1 MPIKIFI
8 LSGVACV
15 GAAIA
20 SLFGGWNGAMTTLVI
35 LMFIDYVTGI
45 IVAGVFHNSPK
56 CSGGALSSAVGFK
69 GICRKF
75 VILLIV
81 VVACRVDLLL
91 ETNIIRDATCI
102 GFCANELVSITENA
116 GLMGIPLPRK
126 LVEAI
131 EVLRGDNDNH
141 V

>member
-8 LSGVACV
+8 LSGMACV

-20 SLFGGWNGAMTTLVI
+20 SLLGGWNGAMTTLVI

-56 CSGGALSSAVGFK
+56 CIGGALSSAVGFK

-91 ETNIIRDATCI
+91 DTNIIRDATCI

-131 EVLRGDNDNH
+131 EVLRGDNDN

>member
-20 SLFGGWNGAMTTLVI
+20 SLLGGWTGAMTTLVI
-35 LMFIDYVTGI
+35 LMFIDYVTGL
-45 IVAGVFHNSPK
+45 IVAGVFHASPK
-56 CSGGALSSAVGFK
+56 SSGGALSSAVGFK

-91 ETNIIRDATCI
+91 DTNIIRDATCI

-131 EVLRGDNDNH
+131 EVLRGDNDH

>member
-20 SLFGGWNGAMTTLVI
+20 SLLGGWTGAMRTLVI
-35 LMFIDYVTGI
+35 LMLIDYVTGI
-45 IVAGVFHNSPK
+45 IVAGVFHASPK
-56 CSGGALSSAVGFK
+56 SSGGALSSAVGFK

-81 VVACRVDLLL
+81 VVACRVDLLMD
-91 ETNIIRDATCI
+91 TNIIRDATCI

-131 EVLRGDNDNH
+131 EVLRGDNDH

>member
-20 SLFGGWNGAMTTLVI
+20 SLLGGWTGAMTTLVI

-91 ETNIIRDATCI
+91 DTNIIRDATCI

-131 EVLRGDNDNH
+131 EVLRGDNDN

>member
-15 GAAIA
+15 GAAVA

-35 LMFIDYVTGI
+35 LMLIDYITGI

-131 EVLRGDNDNH
+131 EVLRGDNGH
-141 V
+141 G

>member
-1 MPIKIFI
+1 MPIKFFCI

-20 SLFGGWNGAMTTLVI
+20 SLLGGWTGAMTTLVI
-35 LMFIDYVTGI
+35 LMLIDYVTGI

-81 VVACRVDLLL
+81 VVACRVDLLMD
-91 ETNIIRDATCI
+91 TNIIRDATCI

-131 EVLRGDNDNH
+131 EVLRGDNDH

>member
-1 MPIKIFI
+1 MSIRIFI

-20 SLFGGWNGAMTTLVI
+20 SLLGGWTGAMTTLVI

-45 IVAGVFHNSPK
+45 IVAGVFHASPK
-56 CSGGALSSAVGFK
+56 SSGGALSSAVGFK

-91 ETNIIRDATCI
+91 DTNIIRDATCI

-126 LVEAI
+126 LVDAI
-131 EVLRGDNDNH
+131 EILRGEDDN

>member
-20 SLFGGWNGAMTTLVI
+20 SLLGGWNGAMTTLVI

-126 LVEAI
+126 LTDAI
-131 EVLRGDNDNH
+131 EVLRGEDDN

>member
-20 SLFGGWNGAMTTLVI
+20 SLLGGWNGAMTTLVI

-45 IVAGVFHNSPK
+45 IVAGVFHASPK
-56 CSGGALSSAVGFK
+56 SSGGALSSAVGFK

-91 ETNIIRDATCI
+91 NTNIIRDATCI
-102 GFCANELVSITENA
+102 GFCANELLSITENA

-126 LVEAI
+126 LVDAI
-131 EVLRGDNDNH
+131 EVLRGESDN

>member
-35 LMFIDYVTGI
+35 LMLIDYITGI
-45 IVAGVFHNSPK
+45 IVAGVFHASPK
-56 CSGGALSSAVGFK
+56 SSGGALSSAVGFK

-131 EVLRGDNDNH
+131 EVLRGDNDH

>member
-8 LSGVACV
+8 LSGVACA

-20 SLFGGWNGAMTTLVI
+20 SLFGGWTGAMTTLVI

-45 IVAGVFHNSPK
+45 IVAGVFHASPK
-56 CSGGALSSAVGFK
+56 SSGGALSSAVGFK

-81 VVACRVDLLL
+81 VVACRVDLLMD
-91 ETNIIRDATCI
+91 TNIIRDATCI
-102 GFCANELVSITENA
+102 GFCVNELVSITENA

-131 EVLRGDNDNH
+131 EVLRGDNDH

>member
-20 SLFGGWNGAMTTLVI
+20 SLFGGWTGAMTTLVI
-35 LMFIDYVTGI
+35 LMLIDYVTGV

-91 ETNIIRDATCI
+91 DTNIIRDATCI

-131 EVLRGDNDNH
+131 EVLRGDNDN

>member
-20 SLFGGWNGAMTTLVI
+20 SLLGGWNGAMTTLVI
-35 LMFIDYVTGI
+35 LMIIDYVTGI

-91 ETNIIRDATCI
+91 DTNIIRDATCI

-131 EVLRGDNDNH
+131 EVLRGDDDN

>member
-15 GAAIA
+15 GAAIT
-20 SLFGGWNGAMTTLVI
+20 SMFGGWNGAMTTLVI
-35 LMFIDYVTGI
+35 LMLIDYVTGI
-45 IVAGVFHNSPK
+45 IVAGVFHASPK
-56 CSGGALSSAVGFK
+56 SSGGALSSAVGFK

-91 ETNIIRDATCI
+91 DTNIIRDATCI

-131 EVLRGDNDNH
+131 EVLRGDNDH

>member
-1 MPIKIFI
+1 MPIKIVI

-35 LMFIDYVTGI
+35 LMLIDYVTGI
-45 IVAGVFHNSPK
+45 IVAGVFHASPK
-56 CSGGALSSAVGFK
+56 SSGGALSSAVGFK

-91 ETNIIRDATCI
+91 DTNIVRDATCI

-131 EVLRGDNDNH
+131 EVLRGDNDH

>member
-20 SLFGGWNGAMTTLVI
+20 SLLGGWTGAMTTLVI

-45 IVAGVFHNSPK
+45 IVAGVFHASPK
-56 CSGGALSSAVGFK
+56 SSGGALSSAVGFK

-91 ETNIIRDATCI
+91 DTNIIRDATCI

-131 EVLRGDNDNH
+131 EVLRGDNDR

>member
-20 SLFGGWNGAMTTLVI
+20 SLFGGWTGAMTTLVI

-45 IVAGVFHNSPK
+45 IVAGVFHASPK
-56 CSGGALSSAVGFK
+56 SSGGALSSAVGFK

-91 ETNIIRDATCI
+91 DTNIIRDATCI

-131 EVLRGDNDNH
+131 EVLRGDNDN

>member
-20 SLFGGWNGAMTTLVI
+20 SLFGGWTGAMTTLVI
-35 LMFIDYVTGI
+35 LMVIDYVTGI

-56 CSGGALSSAVGFK
+56 CSGGALSSAAGFK

-131 EVLRGDNDNH
+131 EVLRGDNDH

>member
-15 GAAIA
+15 GAAIS
-20 SLFGGWNGAMTTLVI
+20 SLLGGWTGAMTTLVI

-91 ETNIIRDATCI
+91 DTNIIRDATCI
-102 GFCANELVSITENA
+102 GFCVNELVSITENA

-131 EVLRGDNDNH
+131 EVLRGDNDH

>member
-20 SLFGGWNGAMTTLVI
+20 SLLGGWTGAMTTLVI
-35 LMFIDYVTGI
+35 LMLIDYVTGI
-45 IVAGVFHNSPK
+45 IVAGVFHASPK
-56 CSGGALSSAVGFK
+56 SSGGALSSAVGFK

-91 ETNIIRDATCI
+91 DTNIIRDATCI

-131 EVLRGDNDNH
+131 EVLKGDNNN

>member
-20 SLFGGWNGAMTTLVI
+20 SLFGGWTGAMTTLVI

-91 ETNIIRDATCI
+91 DTNIIRDATCI
-102 GFCANELVSITENA
+102 GFCVNELVSITENA

-126 LVEAI
+126 LVDAI
-131 EVLRGDNDNH
+131 EVLRGESDN

>member
-20 SLFGGWNGAMTTLVI
+20 SLFGGWTGAMTTLVI
-35 LMFIDYVTGI
+35 LMLIDYVTGI

-91 ETNIIRDATCI
+91 DTNIIRDATCI

-131 EVLRGDNDNH
+131 EVLRGDNDN

>member
-20 SLFGGWNGAMTTLVI
+20 SLLGGWTGAMTTLVI
-35 LMFIDYVTGI
+35 LMFIDYITGI

-81 VVACRVDLLL
+81 VVACRVDLLMD
-91 ETNIIRDATCI
+91 TNIIRDATCI

-131 EVLRGDNDNH
+131 EVLRGDNDH

>member
-1 MPIKIFI
+1 MSIKIFI
-8 LSGVACV
+8 LSGAACV

-20 SLFGGWNGAMTTLVI
+20 SLFGGWPGAMTTLVI

-45 IVAGVFHNSPK
+45 IVAGVFHNSPR
-56 CSGGALSSAVGFK
+56 CIGGALSSAVGFK

-91 ETNIIRDATCI
+91 DTNIIRDATCI
-102 GFCANELVSITENA
+102 GFCVNELVSITENA
-116 GLMGIPLPRK
+116 GLMGIPLPRR

-131 EVLRGDNDNH
+131 EVLRGDDDN

>member
-15 GAAIA
+15 GAAIT
-20 SLFGGWNGAMTTLVI
+20 SLVGGWNGAMTTLVI

-45 IVAGVFHNSPK
+45 IVAGVFHASPK
-56 CSGGALSSAVGFK
+56 SNGGALSSAVGFK

-91 ETNIIRDATCI
+91 DTNIIRDATCI

-131 EVLRGDNDNH
+131 EVLRGDNDN

>member
-35 LMFIDYVTGI
+35 LMLIDYVTGI
-45 IVAGVFHNSPK
+45 IVAGVFHNSPR
-56 CSGGALSSAVGFK
+56 CFGGALSSAVGFK

-91 ETNIIRDATCI
+91 DTNIIRDATCI

-131 EVLRGDNDNH
+131 EVLRGDNDH

>member
-15 GAAIA
+15 GAAIT
-20 SLFGGWNGAMTTLVI
+20 SLLGGWNGAMTTLVI

-45 IVAGVFHNSPK
+45 IVAGVFHASPK
-56 CSGGALSSAVGFK
+56 SSGGALSSAVGFK

-91 ETNIIRDATCI
+91 DTNIIRDATCI

-131 EVLRGDNDNH
+131 EVLRGDNDN

>member
-35 LMFIDYVTGI
+35 LMLIDYVTGI

-131 EVLRGDNDNH
+131 EILRGDDDH

>member
-20 SLFGGWNGAMTTLVI
+20 SLFGGWTGAMTTLVI

-91 ETNIIRDATCI
+91 DTNIIRDATCI
-102 GFCANELVSITENA
+102 GFCVNELVSITENA

-126 LVEAI
+126 LVDAI
-131 EVLRGDNDNH
+131 EVLRGDNDN

>member
-1 MPIKIFI
+1 MPIKIVI

-20 SLFGGWNGAMTTLVI
+20 SLLGGWNGAMTTLVI
-35 LMFIDYVTGI
+35 LMFIDYVTGLL
-45 IVAGVFHNSPK
+45 VAGVFHNSPK

-91 ETNIIRDATCI
+91 DTNIIRDAKCI

-131 EVLRGDNDNH
+131 EVLRGDNDH

>member
-35 LMFIDYVTGI
+35 LMLIDYITGI

-131 EVLRGDNDNH
+131 EVLRGDNDH

>member
-8 LSGVACV
+8 LTGVACA

-35 LMFIDYVTGI
+35 LMLIDYWTGI
-45 IVAGVFHNSPK
+45 IVAGVFHASPK
-56 CSGGALSSAVGFK
+56 SSGGALSSAVGFK

-91 ETNIIRDATCI
+91 DTNIIRDATCI

-131 EVLRGDNDNH
+131 EVLRGDNDH

>member
-20 SLFGGWNGAMTTLVI
+20 SMFGGWTGAMTTLVI
-35 LMFIDYVTGI
+35 LMLIDYVTGI
-45 IVAGVFHNSPK
+45 IVAGVFHASPK
-56 CSGGALSSAVGFK
+56 SSGGALSSAVGFK

-91 ETNIIRDATCI
+91 DTNIIRDATCI

-131 EVLRGDNDNH
+131 EVLRGDNDH

>member
-1 MPIKIFI
+1 MPIRIFI

-35 LMFIDYVTGI
+35 LMLIDYVTGI

-91 ETNIIRDATCI
+91 DTNIIRDATCI

-131 EVLRGDNDNH
+131 EVLRGDNDRA
-141 V
+141 

>member
-15 GAAIA
+15 GAAVA

-35 LMFIDYVTGI
+35 LMLIDYVTGI
-45 IVAGVFHNSPK
+45 IVAGVFHASPK
-56 CSGGALSSAVGFK
+56 SSGGALSSAVGFK

-131 EVLRGDNDNH
+131 EVLRGDNDH

>member
-8 LSGVACV
+8 LSGVACA

-35 LMFIDYVTGI
+35 LMLIDYVTGI

-91 ETNIIRDATCI
+91 NTTIIRDATCI
-102 GFCANELVSITENA
+102 GFCVNELVSITENA

-131 EVLRGDNDNH
+131 EVLRGANDH

>member
-20 SLFGGWNGAMTTLVI
+20 SLLGGWTGAMTTLVI

-45 IVAGVFHNSPK
+45 IVAGVFHASPK
-56 CSGGALSSAVGFK
+56 SSGGALSSAVGFK

-75 VILLIV
+75 VIMLIV

-91 ETNIIRDATCI
+91 DTNIIRDATCI

-131 EVLRGDNDNH
+131 EVLRGDNDN

>member
-8 LSGVACV
+8 LSGVACI

-35 LMFIDYVTGI
+35 LMFIDYITGI

-131 EVLRGDNDNH
+131 EVLRGDNDH
-141 V
+141 G

>member
-20 SLFGGWNGAMTTLVI
+20 SMFGGWTGAMTTLVI
-35 LMFIDYVTGI
+35 LMLIDYVTGI

-81 VVACRVDLLL
+81 VVASRVDLLL
-91 ETNIIRDATCI
+91 DTNIIRDATCI
-102 GFCANELVSITENA
+102 GFCVNELVSITENA

-131 EVLRGDNDNH
+131 EVLKGDNDN